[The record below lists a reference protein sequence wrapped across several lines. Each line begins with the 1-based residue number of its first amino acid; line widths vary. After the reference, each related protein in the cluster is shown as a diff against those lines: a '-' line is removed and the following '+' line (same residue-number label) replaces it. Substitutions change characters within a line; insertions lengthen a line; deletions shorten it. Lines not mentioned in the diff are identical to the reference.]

1 MMKFLSQQKNQ
12 ITITSMRMRMKSIK
26 TKDKLREQNLKD
38 NFLEEDLVNIYQ
50 ALKIKELLKKI
61 KTTII

>member
-26 TKDKLREQNLKD
+26 TKDKLREPNLKD

>member
-1 MMKFLSQQKNQ
+1 MMKFLLQQKNQ
-12 ITITSMRMRMKSIK
+12 IMITSMRMRMKSIK
-26 TKDKLREQNLKD
+26 TKDKLREPNLKD

-61 KTTII
+61 KTKII

>member
-1 MMKFLSQQKNQ
+1 
-12 ITITSMRMRMKSIK
+12 MRMKSIK
-26 TKDKLREQNLKD
+26 TKDKLREPNLKD